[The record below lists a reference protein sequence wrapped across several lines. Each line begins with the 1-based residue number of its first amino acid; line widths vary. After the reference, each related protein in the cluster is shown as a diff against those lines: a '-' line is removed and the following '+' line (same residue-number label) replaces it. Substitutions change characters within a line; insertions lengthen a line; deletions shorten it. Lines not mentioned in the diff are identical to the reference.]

1 MISSFFLPRRSS
13 SLSSSSLSSKVNNNN
28 KNDANNNSSN
38 PSDDPSEAASSV
50 PSAESSSL
58 PSFNSKFWTKSP
70 CSPCAEPNSVLSID
84 RSGGSSYI
92 PITEHTP
99 QISSQVFRR
108 VLHLVL
114 IRMKYQVL
122 SLNLNWV
129 RSAMQRLDVLVV
141 VLVLNRVLTIA
152 QIGAKSR
159 TKLTTICW
167 IMSCSWWYSD
177 LHSSHPNLELSPSSL
192 N

>member
-1 MISSFFLPRRSS
+1 MP
-13 SLSSSSLSSKVNNNN
+13 N
-28 KNDANNNSSN
+28 AEYSSN

-70 CSPCAEPNSVLSID
+70 FSLCAEPNSVLSID

-108 VLHLVL
+108 VLHLALFLVL

-129 RSAMQRLDVLVV
+129 RFAMQRLDFLVV
-141 VLVLNRVLTIA
+141 VLVLNRVLTNA

-159 TKLTTICW
+159 TKITTICW
-167 IMSCSWWYSD
+167 IMSCSWWYSE